1 MNLRVVLLPAKVLA
15 DGSHKVRIAI
25 SHNGNTRYFVTRFI
39 VPSEKNLVNGNVVGV
54 PNAAY
59 INNQLR
65 LKMSKIYQAYDSME
79 NTDYYSCS
87 QLLAMIEDKLGGT
100 KPMTLHELGKEYI
113 KVRRSSVA
121 SGTVYIYERGLAEID
136 AFFGID
142 FLLPRLK
149 VTDVSAFKDYL
160 SDKLNPTTTNLRL
173 RVLNIIVT
181 YALRHNYV
189 KYDVSPFTDVQLP
202 HGLVRDCHITIEQ
215 LRMIRDMK
223 FSNSRL
229 DVCLSFVRDM
239 FMLSF
244 YLCGM
249 NLADILSQD
258 LRKDYVSFVRQ
269 KTKGRKT
276 DGLKTEF
283 SIQPEA
289 REILNRR
296 LDADGCI
303 IFKNKKMGYSQISC
317 MFSRTLPVIAER
329 CGISGK
335 FIYYSSRK
343 TFAQISNELMI
354 KDSIIEYCIGDT
366 VSSSKKVIGYYIN
379 VNQRMADIS
388 IRKVFDAV
396 GSKKSIDELIN
407 ANLV

>member
-65 LKMSKIYQAYDSME
+65 LKMSKIYQVYDSME

-396 GSKKSIDELIN
+396 ASNKSIDELIN
-407 ANLV
+407 VNLV

>member
-202 HGLVRDCHITIEQ
+202 HGLVRDCNITIEQ

-329 CGISGK
+329 CGVSGK
-335 FIYYSSRK
+335 FIYYSARK

-396 GSKKSIDELIN
+396 ASNKSIDELIN
-407 ANLV
+407 VNLV